1 MENLLVFFTY
11 KGIHEVNSDVLILTD
26 VSLNDNVIFEYIF
39 SIENKFFDKFRNS
52 VFEGIKITKNIIE
65 IHLGDKLVKEL
76 TEWYCPTGNV
86 YPFVY
91 KIKDRD
97 LILTKV
103 IYTPETHL
111 FNNFLK
117 FPYYTVKEIDF
128 DECFCFQ
135 NKFCTKEY
143 HGENM
148 RSTHGYEYYHCTQF
162 VLYNCTFFGKVYD
175 KIYICSECSLLKV
188 QNRIYS
194 LYVDAQPDTHTPI
207 DFDKIYNT
215 CKDDSLP
222 PMYKPKTLYQHVFDG
237 CEPGYYSG
245 GGGTCYQLELVGYK
259 MGVGIMCDLS
269 PYYKKG
275 EIISNYLFDY
285 KTSIAILSDGKYD
298 NETELKLYLH
308 LGNLEKEYVKENMS
322 RKELD
327 EGKERMSQKELDR
340 FTEITSRQNILKF
353 ANTNSQPLTTQNV
366 LKLANINS
374 QPTLPTEERLT
385 QVEKMCD
392 TLEERLTQVVD
403 KMCDTLEERLT
414 EWLKNVCTK
423 NLAEIN
429 NYTFPLINDY
439 VSDSDSELNSDD
451 EALAK
456 ATKEI
461 LVREGITDPKT
472 FDLFGCI

>member
-1 MENLLVFFTY
+1 MEDLLDFFDY
-11 KGIHEVNSDVLILTD
+11 KDIARKVHDDEITLKNA
-26 VSLNDNVIFEYIF
+26 SLKDNVKFEFIYCIENEEFLDKFNGIFEC
-39 SIENKFFDKFRNS
+39 S
-52 VFEGIKITKNIIE
+52 KITENIIE
-65 IHLGDKLVKEL
+65 LHLDDKYVKEL
-76 TEWYCPTGNV
+76 TYWYCPTGNV
-86 YPFVY
+86 YPFIY
-91 KIKDRD
+91 KIEDGD

-143 HGENM
+143 HGKNM
-148 RSTHGYEYYHCTQF
+148 RNTHGYSFYHCTQF
-162 VLYNCTFFGKVYD
+162 VLYNCTFFDRVYD
-175 KIYICSECSLLKV
+175 EIYICSECSLLKV

-194 LYVDAQPDTHTPI
+194 LYVDAQPI
-207 DFDKIYNT
+207 
-215 CKDDSLP
+215 DSLP
-222 PMYKPKTLYQHVFDG
+222 PMYTPKTLYQHVFHG
-237 CEPGYYSG
+237 EEPGYYSG
-245 GGGTCYQLELVGYK
+245 GGGTCYELEKIGYK
-259 MGVGIMCDLS
+259 MGVKVMCDLL
-269 PYYKKG
+269 PHYKKG
-275 EIISNYLFDY
+275 EIICNYLFDY
-285 KTSIAILSDGKYD
+285 KTSIAILSAGRYGIEK
-298 NETELKLYLH
+298 ELKLYLH

-327 EGKERMSQKELDR
+327 EGTERMSQKELDR
-340 FTEITSRQNILKF
+340 FTEITSRQNILNF

-374 QPTLPTEERLT
+374 PPVTNTEERLT
-385 QVEKMCD
+385 RVEKMCD

-423 NLAEIN
+423 NLAGTN

-439 VSDSDSELNSDD
+439 VSDSDSDSELNSDD

-461 LVREGITDPKT
+461 SQRR
-472 FDLFGCI
+472 C